1 MIITTST
8 SRRNGIFAFVGIF
21 VAVAVAITSRCGG
34 LLHHPSVLCRQR
46 RLIHSLPQEDCS
58 AAALASSR
66 LYLAVYLG
74 TLHTIMPHGIEL
86 SCPMASNFDGLGFD
100 SSIQSEVVSVRR
112 PFCHSPAPWLGC
124 FIIYL
129 PSVLSHCPAPWA
141 LFAHARPSMP
151 ASLRWSLRYSNTSV
165 LHST

>member
-1 MIITTST
+1 M
-8 SRRNGIFAFVGIF
+8 RWPP
-21 VAVAVAITSRCGG
+21 
-34 LLHHPSVLCRQR
+34 PSSLGSGRQR

-100 SSIQSEVVSVRR
+100 SSIQASEQFVSVVSPPSVLSQ
-112 PFCHSPAPWLGC
+112 PGPVGC
-124 FIIYL
+124 VIIYRYL